1 MKNVALRTVFR
12 PMKNILSQATFRA
25 CTLAVGILL
34 PGRLLAQAPATAADP
49 TVVRLPGTTA
59 KTRVYGEVGFGV
71 NKILLF
77 GDTRNQLVRAL
88 GGSADF
94 GSANNLLAGFF
105 VAPEKWRG
113 LGVGFHMSGTFGAP
127 VTGDFGDQYIFNAYN
142 VGVAAKY
149 YPLSRQFNRGLY
161 GRGSIGFGQF
171 TTKRFRQDT
180 NFYRHQYAL
189 GSSLMGA
196 LGYSL
201 RVKGL
206 SVGLEAEVESASRS
220 GTVDGLGSQTFKSG
234 QLGVNLVVSF

>member
-1 MKNVALRTVFR
+1 MSTAITNDPRIEALSRGMVVSHF
-12 PMKNILSQATFRA
+12 A
-25 CTLAVGILL
+25 GIH
-34 PGRLLAQAPATAADP
+34 PDAPAVIAGDL
-49 TVVRLPGTTA
+49 TVTFAELNARA
-59 KTRVYGEVGFGV
+59 
-71 NKILLF
+71 
-77 GDTRNQLVRAL
+77 NQLVRAL

-149 YPLSRQFNRGLY
+149 YPLSRQFNRGFY
-161 GRGSIGFGQF
+161 GRGSVGFGQF

-196 LGYSL
+196 LGYSV

>member
-1 MKNVALRTVFR
+1 MT
-12 PMKNILSQATFRA
+12 NILSPATSRA
-25 CTLAVGILL
+25 YILAMGILL
-34 PGRLLAQAPATAADP
+34 PGRLLAQAPAAAADP
-49 TVVRLPGTTA
+49 TAIRLPGIAA
-59 KTRVYGEVGFGV
+59 KTRIYGEVGFGL

-77 GDTRNQLVRAL
+77 GDTRDKLVRAL

-161 GRGSIGFGQF
+161 TRGSAGFGQF
-171 TTKRFRQDT
+171 TTKRFRKDT

-189 GSSLMGA
+189 GSSLMGGPWA
-196 LGYSL
+196 T
-201 RVKGL
+201 RC
-206 SVGLEAEVESASRS
+206 E
-220 GTVDGLGSQTFKSG
+220 
-234 QLGVNLVVSF
+234 